1 MNSHSNTSV
10 KRETNPFLKANI
22 LSKWF
27 FVWMRHV
34 FRKGRHEELSE
45 NELYAHLPSFDSEQ
59 LTEDVQQPWIRES
72 QRKQPSLLHLIFSFY
87 GWQFV
92 PICVLYSALE
102 IAIHAFQPIFL
113 GGLISYFAEGQT
125 DITKESAY
133 LYAMGIVLCS
143 LVNSLVFHPF
153 MFYVFAVGTRIR
165 LACAG
170 LIYRKCLRA
179 GMNAGEGLGAQ
190 AISVMSIDLP
200 QFDLTFYFFH
210 DLWKG
215 PVEACIFGYIMY
227 TEIGWTALIGIA
239 FIVLLIP
246 LQAWAA
252 KAATQFRTRSAEHR
266 DERVK
271 LMNEI
276 ITAIQ
281 VIKMYAWEQSF
292 AKLIAA
298 VRQREVRAI
307 RGSMSIY
314 AALQCTNMISKV
326 SLFLSLIAYV
336 YTGDVVTAQKVFILS
351 SYYSLL
357 NDSLLHFWPM
367 AITTWAQTV
376 VSARRVVD
384 FLQQSETPT
393 GKECSSCHDNPTLQ
407 LDSLK
412 PEKPQQVGRVHC
424 LESVAKGLMLSH
436 VSASWDKPSTQ
447 QQRRAHV
454 DDISFELH
462 ATQMVG
468 IVGNVG
474 SGKSTLLNVILGE
487 VELMQG
493 RLELHGKVSY
503 APQEP
508 WIFQASIRDNIL
520 FVEPYDEQRYRA
532 VVHACQLDTDLTL
545 LPQGDATVVG
555 ERGISLS
562 GGQKARISLARAVY
576 RQADVYLFDDPLA
589 AVDSRVGKLLMDKC
603 FHRFLG
609 DKLRILVTHHVQ
621 LLQQVD
627 HLLLLESGR
636 ITQQG
641 SYAQLRD
648 VIEKHAAPDLEAIEA
663 DKQQVKRVLS
673 QVDRNSK
680 QFQDTATS
688 ASEEQTPENA
698 FAEGQGQGAV
708 SYETYKSYFQALGAP
723 FWVCLVLVLFVVAR
737 ACQAL
742 MDIFISRWA
751 TLEENRDYDSIEEF
765 EATRTRM
772 VTWYSVLLV
781 CTLALYLLR
790 TFGFFLLCLRI
801 SLRLHNLLF
810 AGIIR
815 ARMFFF
821 NTNASGRVLNRFS
834 SDIENVDVAL
844 PQAMMDSLQFFV
856 DVIAVLVIV
865 AIANYW
871 LLIPAAIM
879 ALLMYL
885 CRAFYIGASRSLK
898 RIESLTRSPVY
909 SHANQTFQGLTTIR
923 ALDAMPQLEHTFHG
937 HQNINSSAL
946 FLYTSA
952 NRAFSFWTDLICV
965 IYIFAVTFSFLV
977 IQQNF
982 YSGDVGLAITQSMT
996 LVLMC
1001 QWGMR
1006 QSAELENKMT
1016 SVERI
1021 LEYAKTPSEPALETP
1036 KQIQLPANWPH
1047 EGHLRLSELHM
1058 RYSPGGTEILKG
1070 LNLETRPMEKIGI
1083 VGRTG
1088 AGKSSIIQALFRLAE
1103 NEGLIEIDGQ
1113 DIAQL
1118 GLHDLR
1124 SRISIIP
1131 QESVLFSGTL
1141 RFNLDPFSE
1150 KSDEALWGAL
1160 QDVKLKE
1167 YVASL
1172 EGGLS
1177 CHMQE
1182 GGSNFSMG
1190 QRQLVCLARAI
1201 LRNNRILIMDEAT
1214 ANVDADTDKLIQ
1226 ETIQTKFAECTVL
1239 TIAHRLH
1246 TVMDNDSVLVMDAGK
1261 MIEFGPPHELLQLK
1275 DGALLK
1281 LVNQSDAL
1289 TVKYLKKI
1297 AADNYARK
1305 NKYII

>member
-1 MNSHSNTSV
+1 MNNLSNS
-10 KRETNPFLKANI
+10 KREPNPYLKANI
-22 LSKWF
+22 FSKWF
-27 FVWMRHV
+27 FLWMRHV
-34 FRKGRHEELSE
+34 FRQGRREELSE
-45 NELYAHLPSFDSEQ
+45 NGLYANLHYFDSAK
-59 LTEDVQQPWIRES
+59 LTEDLQQPWIRES
-72 QRKQPSLLHLIFSFY
+72 QRKQPSSLHLIFAHY

-92 PICVLYSALE
+92 PACVIYSILE
-102 IAIHAFQPIFL
+102 IVIHAFQPLFL

-125 DITKESAY
+125 SISKESAY
-133 LYAMGIVLCS
+133 LYAMGIVLCA
-143 LVNSLVFHPF
+143 LITSLVFHPF

-165 LACAG
+165 VAFAG

-179 GMNAGEGLGAQ
+179 AINGRDGLGAL

-215 PVEACIFGYIMY
+215 PVEACLFGYIMY
-227 TEIGWTALIGIA
+227 TEINWTALIGIA

-252 KAATQFRTRSAEHR
+252 KAAAKFRTRSADQR
-266 DERVK
+266 DRRVK

-276 ITAIQ
+276 ISAMQ

-292 AKLIAA
+292 AKLIAK
-298 VRQREVRAI
+298 VRKMEVKAI
-307 RGSMSIY
+307 RGSVSIY

-336 YTGDVVTAQKVFILS
+336 YTGEAVTARKVFILS

-357 NDSLLHFWPM
+357 NDSLMHFWPL

-376 VSARRVVD
+376 VSARRVTE
-384 FLQQSETPT
+384 FLQQSESPT
-393 GKECSSCHDNPTLQ
+393 NENCSSNCRDNPTLQ
-407 LDSLK
+407 LDFKKAPAK
-412 PEKPQQVGRVHC
+412 PLSVGRLHC
-424 LESVAKGLMLSH
+424 IESKEKSITFSQVT
-436 VSASWDKPSTQ
+436 ASWNKPSVRQART
-447 QQRRAHV
+447 AHIE
-454 DDISFELH
+454 DISFKLLQ
-462 ATQMVG
+462 TQLVG

-493 RLELHGKVSY
+493 RIEVHGKLSY

-508 WIFQASIRDNIL
+508 WIFQASIRDNIV
-520 FVEPYDEQRYRA
+520 FVEPYEEQRYRA
-532 VVHACQLDTDLTL
+532 VVHACQLDCDLAM
-545 LPQGDATVVG
+545 LPHGDATVVG

-576 RQADVYLFDDPLA
+576 RKADIYLFDDPLA

-603 FHRFLG
+603 FNRFLG

-621 LLQQVD
+621 LLQNVD
-627 HLLLLESGR
+627 HLLIIESGR
-636 ITQQG
+636 LTQQG
-641 SYAQLRD
+641 TYAELRD
-648 VIEKHAAPDLEAIEA
+648 VIEKHAAPDLDAVEA
-663 DKQQVKRVLS
+663 DKQLVKRVLS

-680 QFQDTATS
+680 LFQDPAETVDDQSNKES
-688 ASEEQTPENA
+688 AFSERQ
-698 FAEGQGQGAV
+698 QQGAV
-708 SYETYKSYFQALGAP
+708 SYATYMDYFRALRSP
-723 FWVCLVLVLFVVAR
+723 TLVCLVLALFIVAR

-751 TLEENRDYDSIEEF
+751 TWEENRETPEQFEE
-765 EATRTRM
+765 TRARM
-772 VTWYSVLLV
+772 VTWYAVLLV

-810 AGIIR
+810 DGIIR

-821 NTNASGRVLNRFS
+821 NANPSGRVLNRFS

-856 DVIAVLVIV
+856 DVVAVLVIV

-879 ALLMYL
+879 AVLMYF
-885 CRAFYIGASRSLK
+885 CRSFYIGAGRSLK

-909 SHANQTFQGLTTIR
+909 THANQTLQGLTTIR

-937 HQNINSSAL
+937 HQNTNSSAL

-965 IYIFAVTFSFLV
+965 VYILAVTFSFLV
-977 IQQNF
+977 INETF

-996 LVLMC
+996 LVIMC

-1006 QSAELENKMT
+1006 QTAELENKMT

-1021 LEYAKTPSEPALETP
+1021 LEYARTPSEPPLETA
-1036 KQIQLPANWPH
+1036 KEINLASEWP
-1047 EGHLRLSELHM
+1047 EKGHLRFCNLRM
-1058 RYSPGGTEILKG
+1058 KYAPDDIEILKG
-1070 LNLETRPMEKIGI
+1070 LTFESQPMEKIGI

-1088 AGKSSIIQALFRLAE
+1088 AGKSSIIQALFRLAI

-1113 DIAQL
+1113 DIALL

-1141 RFNLDPFSE
+1141 RFNLDPFGM
-1150 KSDEALWGAL
+1150 KSDEELWNALD
-1160 QDVKLKE
+1160 DVKLKK

-1177 CHMQE
+1177 CYMQD

-1226 ETIQTKFAECTVL
+1226 ETIHTKFAQCTVL

-1246 TVMDNDSVLVMDAGK
+1246 TVMDNDSVLVVDAGK
-1261 MIEFGPPHELLQLK
+1261 IIEFGAPHKLLQLENS
-1275 DGALLK
+1275 ALLK
-1281 LVNQSDAL
+1281 LVNQNDKL
-1289 TVKYLKKI
+1289 TVNQLKKI
-1297 AADNYARK
+1297 AADSYMRK
-1305 NKYII
+1305 NK

>member
-1 MNSHSNTSV
+1 MNTQSNI
-10 KRETNPFLKANI
+10 KRETNPFLEANLI
-22 LSKWF
+22 SKWF

-34 FRKGRHEELSE
+34 FRKGRREELSDD
-45 NELYAHLPSFDSEQ
+45 ELYANLSCFDSEK
-59 LTEDVQQPWIRES
+59 LTDGLQRPWIRES
-72 QRKQPSLLHLIFSFY
+72 QRKRPSLLHLIFTFY

-92 PICVLYSALE
+92 PVCLIYSILE
-102 IAIHAFQPIFL
+102 IAIHAFQPLFL

-125 DITKESAY
+125 SITKESAY

-143 LVNSLVFHPF
+143 LVTSLVFHPF

-179 GMNAGEGLGAQ
+179 AINGREGLGAL

-215 PVEACIFGYIMY
+215 PVEAIIFGYIMY
-227 TEIGWTALIGIA
+227 MRIGWTAIIGIA
-239 FIVLLIP
+239 FIILLIP

-252 KAATQFRTRSAEHR
+252 KAAAHYRTRSAEQR
-266 DERVK
+266 DRRVK

-276 ITAIQ
+276 IGAIQ

-292 AKLIAA
+292 AKLIAH
-298 VRQREVRAI
+298 VRGLEVKSI
-307 RGSMSIY
+307 RGSMCIY
-314 AALQCTNMISKV
+314 AALQCTDMISKV

-336 YTGDVVTAQKVFILS
+336 YTGDVVTAEKVFILS

-357 NDSLLHFWPM
+357 NDSLLHFWPL
-367 AITTWAQTV
+367 AVTTWAQTV
-376 VSARRVVD
+376 VSARRVTD
-384 FLQQSETPT
+384 FLQLTESPT
-393 GKECSSCHDNPTLQ
+393 VKGCSSCGDNPALQ
-407 LDSLK
+407 LDLGKPAKPIFAGRLHCTESSLK
-412 PEKPQQVGRVHC
+412 SLRFQN
-424 LESVAKGLMLSH
+424 
-436 VSASWDKPSTQ
+436 VSASWNKPSIL
-447 QQRRAHV
+447 QQRRAHIEG
-454 DDISFELH
+454 ISFDLQQ
-462 ATQMVG
+462 AQIVG

-493 RLELHGKVSY
+493 RVELHGKLSY

-508 WIFQASIRDNIL
+508 WVFQGSIRDNIL

-532 VVHACQLDTDLTL
+532 VVHACQLDCDLAL
-545 LPQGDATVVG
+545 LPHGDATVVG

-576 RQADVYLFDDPLA
+576 RQADIYLFDDPLA

-603 FHRFLG
+603 FHRFLA

-627 HLLLLESGR
+627 HLLLLDSGR
-636 ITQQG
+636 LTHQG
-641 SYAQLRD
+641 SYAELRD
-648 VIEKHAAPDLEAIEA
+648 VIEKHAAPDLDAIET

-680 QFQDTATS
+680 LSQDMSDA
-688 ASEEQTPENA
+688 ADEQQQQQNA
-698 FAEGQGQGAV
+698 NAELQQQGAV
-708 SYETYKSYFQALGAP
+708 GYDIYRDYFQALGAP
-723 FWVCLVLVLFVVAR
+723 ILVCIVLALFVLAR
-737 ACQAL
+737 VCQAL

-751 TLEENRDYDSIEEF
+751 TWEENRDYANAEQFEE
-765 EATRTRM
+765 TRTRM
-772 VTWYSVLLV
+772 VIWYSVLLL

-810 AGIIR
+810 HGIIR
-815 ARMFFF
+815 ARMHFF
-821 NTNASGRVLNRFS
+821 NANPSGRVLNRFS

-856 DVIAVLVIV
+856 NVVAVLVIV

-879 ALLMYL
+879 VVLMYL
-885 CRAFYIGASRSLK
+885 CRAFYIAASRSLK

-909 SHANQTFQGLTTIR
+909 SHANQTFEGLTTIR
-923 ALDAMPQLEHTFHG
+923 ALDAMPQLEQTFHG
-937 HQNINSSAL
+937 HQNTNSSAL

-952 NRAFSFWTDLICV
+952 NRAFAFWTDLICV
-965 IYIFAVTFSFLV
+965 VYILAVTFSFLV
-977 IQQNF
+977 INQSF

-996 LVLMC
+996 LVIMC

-1006 QSAELENKMT
+1006 QTAELENKMT

-1021 LEYAKTPSEPALETP
+1021 LEYAKTPSEPPLETA
-1036 KQIQLPANWPH
+1036 KNVNLPAEWPQA
-1047 EGHLRLSELHM
+1047 GHLRFCELRM
-1058 RYSPGGTEILKG
+1058 RYTPEDNDILKG
-1070 LNLETRPMEKIGI
+1070 LNFETRSMEKIGI

-1088 AGKSSIIQALFRLAE
+1088 AGKSSIIQALFRLAV

-1113 DIAQL
+1113 NIAQL

-1131 QESVLFSGTL
+1131 QESVLFAGTL
-1141 RFNLDPFSE
+1141 RFNLDPFDE
-1150 KSDEALWGAL
+1150 KSDEALWDVL
-1160 QDVKLKE
+1160 HDVKLKA
-1167 YVASL
+1167 YVHSL
-1172 EGGLS
+1172 EGGLY

-1201 LRNNRILIMDEAT
+1201 LRSNRILILDEAT

-1226 ETIQTKFAECTVL
+1226 ETIQTKFAQCTVL

-1246 TVMDNDSVLVMDAGK
+1246 TVMDNDSVLVIDAGK
-1261 MIEFGPPHELLQLK
+1261 IIEFGPPHELLQLK

-1281 LVNQSDAL
+1281 LVNQNDL
-1289 TVKYLKKI
+1289 VTIKHLKKI
-1297 AADNYARK
+1297 AADAYMRK
-1305 NKYII
+1305 NK

>member
-1 MNSHSNTSV
+1 MNTHSDI
-10 KRETNPFLKANI
+10 KRETNPFLKANV

-34 FRKGRHEELSE
+34 FRKGRREELSE
-45 NELYAHLPSFDSEQ
+45 NELYSHLPSFDSRK
-59 LTEDVQQPWIRES
+59 LTEDLQQPWIRES
-72 QRKQPSLLHLIFSFY
+72 QRKNPSLLHLIFSFY

-102 IAIHAFQPIFL
+102 IAIHAFQPLLL
-113 GGLISYFAEGQT
+113 GGLISTFVEKSKDQT
-125 DITKESAY
+125 TVINKSAY

-143 LVNSLVFHPF
+143 LINSLVFHPF
-153 MFYVFAVGTRIR
+153 MFYVFAVGTKIR

-179 GMNAGEGLGAQ
+179 AVNAGEGLGAL

-215 PVEACIFGYIMY
+215 PVEAVIFGYIMY
-227 TEIGWTALIGIA
+227 TLIGWAAIVGIV

-266 DERVK
+266 DKRVK

-276 ITAIQ
+276 IGAIQ
-281 VIKMYAWEQSF
+281 VIKMYAWEKSF

-298 VRQREVRAI
+298 VRKSEVKAI
-307 RGSMSIY
+307 RGSTSIY

-336 YTGDVVTAQKVFILS
+336 YTRDTVTAGNIFILS
-351 SYYSLL
+351 QYYSLL

-367 AITTWAQTV
+367 AINTWAQTV

-393 GKECSSCHDNPTLQ
+393 GKECISCRDNPTLQ
-407 LDSLK
+407 LDNMK
-412 PEKPQQVGRVHC
+412 TAKTPTVGRVHC
-424 LESVAKGLMLSH
+424 LESATKG
-436 VSASWDKPSTQ
+436 VSFSNVTASWDKYSV
-447 QQRRAHV
+447 QQRRRPHV
-454 DDISFELH
+454 KDIGFDLQSP
-462 ATQMVG
+462 QMVG
-468 IVGNVG
+468 VVGNVG
-474 SGKSTLLNVILGE
+474 TGKSTLLNVILGE

-493 RLELHGKVSY
+493 RVELHGTVSY

-508 WIFQASIRDNIL
+508 WIFQASIRDNIV

-532 VVHACQLDTDLTL
+532 VVHACQLDCDLSM

-576 RQADVYLFDDPLA
+576 RKADIYLFDDPLA
-589 AVDSRVGKLLMDKC
+589 AVDSRVGKLLMDRC
-603 FHRFLG
+603 FYRFLS

-621 LLQQVD
+621 LLQHVD
-627 HLLLLESGR
+627 HLLLLESGCV
-636 ITQQG
+636 TQQG
-641 SYAQLRD
+641 TYVQLRD

-663 DKQQVKRVLS
+663 EKQQVKRVLS
-673 QVDRNSK
+673 QVDVNLKLLQGNS
-680 QFQDTATS
+680 TES
-688 ASEEQTPENA
+688 ANEKPSNENVL
-698 FAEGQGQGAV
+698 AEGQGQGAV
-708 SYETYKSYFQALGAP
+708 SYETYKAYFQALGAP
-723 FWVCLVLVLFVVAR
+723 VLVCLVLVLFVLAR
-737 ACQAL
+737 ACQAG
-742 MDIFISRWA
+742 MDIYISTWA
-751 TLEENRDYDSIEEF
+751 TLEENSDKTIDR
-765 EATRTRM
+765 AKM

-801 SLRLHNLLF
+801 SLQLHNLLF

-821 NTNASGRVLNRFS
+821 NTNPSGRVLNRFS
-834 SDIENVDVAL
+834 SDIENVDVSL
-844 PQAMMDSLQFFV
+844 PQAMLDSLQFFV
-856 DVIAVLVIV
+856 DVLAVLIIV

-885 CRAFYIGASRSLK
+885 CRAFYMGASRSLK

-909 SHANQTFQGLTTIR
+909 SHTNQTFQGLTTIR
-923 ALDAMPQLEHTFHG
+923 ALDAMPQLEQTFHG

-965 IYIFAVTFSFLV
+965 VYILVVTFSFLV
-977 IQQNF
+977 IKNNF
-982 YSGDVGLAITQSMT
+982 SSGDVGLAITQSMT

-1006 QSAELENKMT
+1006 QTAELENKMT

-1021 LEYAKTPSEPALETP
+1021 LEYAQTPSEPPLETAENVN
-1036 KQIQLPANWPH
+1036 LPAEWPQA
-1047 EGHLRLSELHM
+1047 GHLRLEELHM
-1058 RYSPGGTEILKG
+1058 RYSPEGVEILKG
-1070 LNLETRPMEKIGI
+1070 LTFETRPMEKIGI

-1088 AGKSSIIQALFRLAE
+1088 AGKSSIIQALFRLAI

-1113 DIAQL
+1113 DIGQL

-1141 RFNLDPFSE
+1141 RFNLDPLGE
-1150 KSDEALWGAL
+1150 KSDEALWGVL
-1160 QDVKLKE
+1160 QDVKLKKH
-1167 YVASL
+1167 VTSL

-1214 ANVDADTDKLIQ
+1214 ANVDAETDKLIQ
-1226 ETIQTKFAECTVL
+1226 ETIQSKFAQCTVI

-1246 TVMDNDSVLVMDAGK
+1246 TVMDNDSVLVMDAGQI
-1261 MIEFGPPHELLQLK
+1261 IEFGPPHQLLQLK
-1275 DGALLK
+1275 EGALLK
-1281 LVNQSDAL
+1281 LVNQNDPV
-1289 TVKYLKKI
+1289 TIKYLRKI

-1305 NKYII
+1305 NKSH